1 MEFEIHITVKNN
13 GIDKFIQDCK
23 ELGLKPVLIEAGCS
37 NQLMTSS
44 KHSNKNFFEV
54 LVPLCDLLI
63 ERNYSLLRLKVEKK
77 PESTKDENFSYY
89 ESHIRLKL
97 PKDFNYDELKKECLI
112 QNFHLSKN
120 LFKKDE
126 DFNYQMITYR
136 MNKGCLTKF
145 NLVINKMTKRLND
158 MGINYDKIEIEE
170 CIYDTNENLDKEW
183 ITN

>member
-77 PESTKDENFSYY
+77 PESTKDENFY
-89 ESHIRLKL
+89 
-97 PKDFNYDELKKECLI
+97 
-112 QNFHLSKN
+112 
-120 LFKKDE
+120 
-126 DFNYQMITYR
+126 
-136 MNKGCLTKF
+136 
-145 NLVINKMTKRLND
+145 
-158 MGINYDKIEIEE
+158 
-170 CIYDTNENLDKEW
+170 
-183 ITN
+183 